1 MRRIKQAV
9 AVVLML
15 GTSMTGAAVLASP
28 ADAALKPCYPNC
40 PW

>member
-15 GTSMTGAAVLASP
+15 GTSMVGVAAVASP
-28 ADAALKPCYPNC
+28 ADAASKHSSG
-40 PW
+40 